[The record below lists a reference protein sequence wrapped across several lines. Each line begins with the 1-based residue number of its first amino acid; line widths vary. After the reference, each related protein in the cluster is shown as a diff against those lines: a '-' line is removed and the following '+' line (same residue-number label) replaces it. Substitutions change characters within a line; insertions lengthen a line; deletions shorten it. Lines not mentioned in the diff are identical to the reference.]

1 MILTVTIAKCLSRAK
16 NGYFEFSIINM
27 NSVYENLALRG
38 ELSANLVGFCR
49 YLRLN
54 GLKPGMGEQMDA
66 LRAFEE
72 VDFENKNSFR
82 MALRTTLAKSTKE
95 QEIFDEHF
103 KPFWDIW
110 DNAENLFNQSNEKQE
125 ESSVIAV
132 ENTSKNQSFVSIS
145 DWLSNVDSA
154 EEEKE
159 AAGYSPFETESE
171 RDFSTFQADEL
182 SEVMRLINE
191 VGRALATRFSRRTKE
206 TKKRG
211 QFDFRRTMRLSLRR
225 GGEILDLA
233 HYRRRRQRLKLVLLC
248 DVSKS
253 MDLYSRFLIQFI
265 YAFQSVYRR
274 IETFVFGTS
283 LHRITDI
290 LRDEEL
296 SNALDYLS
304 GTVKDW
310 SGGTKIGA
318 SLEQFVS
325 NYGIKLV
332 DSQTVVLIIS
342 DGWDTGEVDL
352 LENNMQYLHKNSR
365 YVLWLNPLKA
375 SPGFQPTTRG
385 MQAALPYIDFFAS
398 AHNIISLRNL
408 VRQLILIQS
417 GQVGMQA

>member
-1 MILTVTIAKCLSRAK
+1 MDSA
-16 NGYFEFSIINM
+16 
-27 NSVYENLALRG
+27 YENLALRG

-54 GLKPGMGEQMDA
+54 GLKPGMGEQIDA
-66 LRAFEE
+66 LRALEE
-72 VDFENKNSFR
+72 VDFENENSFK

-95 QEIFDEHF
+95 QEIFDEKFHL
-103 KPFWDIW
+103 FWNVW
-110 DNAENLFNQSNEKQE
+110 GNAENLYQKSNAKQE
-125 ESSVIAV
+125 QSSVITV
-132 ENTSKNQSFVSIS
+132 EHKTKNKSFVSIS
-145 DWLSNVDSA
+145 DWLNDFDSA

-159 AAGYSPFETESE
+159 SAGYSPFETESE
-171 RDFSTFQADEL
+171 RDFSSFQADDL

-191 VGRALATRFSRRTKE
+191 VGRVLATRFSRRTMK
-206 TKKRG
+206 TKKRRH
-211 QFDFRRTMRLSLRR
+211 FDFRRTMRLSLRR

-248 DVSKS
+248 DISKS

-318 SLEQFVS
+318 SLEQFVL
-325 NYGIKLV
+325 NFGRKLV

-352 LENNMQYLHKNSR
+352 LKKNMRYLHKNSR
-365 YVLWLNPLKA
+365 YVIWLNPLKG
-375 SPGFQPTTRG
+375 SPGFEPNTRG
-385 MQAALPYIDFFAS
+385 MQAALPYINFFAS
-398 AHNIISLRNL
+398 AHNLISLKNL
-408 VRQLILIQS
+408 VRQLKLIQS
-417 GQVGMQA
+417 GQVNMQALEG

>member
-1 MILTVTIAKCLSRAK
+1 
-16 NGYFEFSIINM
+16 M
-27 NSVYENLALRG
+27 NSAHENLALRG

-49 YLRLN
+49 YLRLS

-66 LRAFEE
+66 LRALEE
-72 VDFENKNSFR
+72 MDFENETSFR

-103 KPFWDIW
+103 HPFWDVW
-110 DNAENLFNQSNEKQE
+110 GNAENLYNQLNAKQE
-125 ESSVIAV
+125 ESSVITV
-132 ENTSKNQSFVSIS
+132 EHTPKNQSFVSIS

-191 VGRALATRFSRRTKE
+191 VGRALATRFSRRTME

-296 SNALDYLS
+296 SIALDYLS

-332 DSQTVVLIIS
+332 DSQTVVLLIS

-365 YVLWLNPLKA
+365 YVLWLNPLKG

-408 VRQLILIQS
+408 VRQLTLIQS
-417 GQVGMQA
+417 GQVSMQA